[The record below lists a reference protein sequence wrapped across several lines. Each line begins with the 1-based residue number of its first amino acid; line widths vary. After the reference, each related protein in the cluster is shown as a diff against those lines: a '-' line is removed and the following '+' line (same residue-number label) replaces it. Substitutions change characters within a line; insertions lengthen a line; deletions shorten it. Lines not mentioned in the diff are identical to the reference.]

1 MFTLHDCLLYQWK
14 YRMKEEEEGELHS
27 AIKSKLIDKS
37 KFMSDVRGKESTKA
51 SWGIFDLQYSFGL
64 DSVWMSSVE

>member
-1 MFTLHDCLLYQWK
+1 
-14 YRMKEEEEGELHS
+14 MKDEEEGELHP

-51 SWGIFDLQYSFGL
+51 SRGIFDLQYFFFGR
-64 DSVWMSSVE
+64 DSVGMSKVELKLKSFFC

>member
-1 MFTLHDCLLYQWK
+1 
-14 YRMKEEEEGELHS
+14 MKEEEEEGELHS

-51 SWGIFDLQYSFGL
+51 SRGIFDLQYSFGL
-64 DSVWMSSVE
+64 DSV